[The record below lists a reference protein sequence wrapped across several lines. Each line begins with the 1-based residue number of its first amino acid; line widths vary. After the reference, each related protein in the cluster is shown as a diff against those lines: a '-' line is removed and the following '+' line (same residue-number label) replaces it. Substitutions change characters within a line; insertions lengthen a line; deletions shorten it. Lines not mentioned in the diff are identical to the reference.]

1 MDSIPCQILTT
12 SAHEPIISSTRGYSL
27 RVGFTDDE
35 AYENEKNSSNIHCGG
50 VGGAEVASDMEI
62 DRDYSVI
69 NGYPIHP
76 RMNHPHSTLYHHHH
90 HHMDGSQTRLRLT

>member
-1 MDSIPCQILTT
+1 MSNKLFT
-12 SAHEPIISSTRGYSL
+12 SAHESNITSTHGCSL

-35 AYENEKNSSNIHCGG
+35 ASENAKNSSNIHCGG
-50 VGGAEVASDMEI
+50 VGGAEVVSDMEI

-76 RMNHPHSTLYHHHH
+76 RMNPPYSTLYDHHH
-90 HHMDGSQTRLRLT
+90 HHMNKSQTRLRLAEG